1 MTEVGIFQN
10 FQNENI
16 GETART
22 CAHSHIGSNM
32 CRIVY
37 NINSICRLKMQEV

>member
-16 GETART
+16 GKRHVRVHIAILGLT
-22 CAHSHIGSNM
+22 CVELSTILIQFVA
-32 CRIVY
+32 
-37 NINSICRLKMQEV
+37 